1 MDARR
6 RKIEWI
12 YHAALEHEPERRAE
26 FLNQACRDDADL
38 RRDVESLLEQDKGGA
53 NSMEEPTR
61 TELAP
66 GLRLGP
72 YEILDALGA
81 GGMGRVYKARDT
93 RLNRLVAI
101 KFLFTELMDETARRR
116 FRQETKAAS
125 SLNHPHIVTVHEAG
139 EFEGRPYLVTELVDG
154 GTLKAWATAE
164 KRSWRV
170 TAELLVGVADGLAC
184 AHESGILHRD
194 IKPENVLVTRSGYA
208 KLADFGLA
216 KMAEGAAEETVTL
229 TGLGTQPGKIVGTIA
244 YMSPEQV
251 LGERM
256 DARSDIFSFGVLL
269 YEILTGVR
277 PFQGN
282 SNVACMRMI
291 VDSEP
296 PPPATIVRD
305 LPANLQ
311 TIVLR
316 CLEKKPEKRYQTAR
330 ELTSEL
336 RSALNALTASAEVFA
351 DAKRR
356 ELRRLYAGA
365 AVLAI
370 AACAFLPPVRKTI
383 ASRVLHRSDPEAVDP
398 LKMLI
403 RNESDAYRAAR
414 ACLDRYDKR
423 GNIERATEFL
433 EKAIA
438 INPQYAA
445 AYAGLSEA
453 YLRRNLFTPDQ
464 QWRNLAREY
473 AAKSVQLAP
482 DLAAGHIAL
491 GNTLLDSGMRPEA
504 NTEFTRASTLDPKSA
519 LAFLGLAK
527 LAAAEGKTADAETLF
542 RKAVGL
548 APNNWIPNTEY
559 GIFLYRAARYSE
571 SARVWERSRQ
581 LVPDNVRLL
590 NNIAAAYH
598 MQEDYEDAASAF
610 QRALEIEPSAQG
622 YTNLGTLRYFQG
634 HFSEAVPAMEK
645 AVELSATNYLYWGNL
660 GDAYRWAP
668 GMRQKAKAAY
678 LRAIDL
684 VRGQIATSPDDA
696 TRHGH
701 LAGYLAKSGDTPHAL
716 EELAVLERLPK
727 QSGRALFAA
736 AIAYEVCGKR
746 NDALRV
752 LKAAIAAGHPVQEIR
767 NEQELV
773 SLRADVRYQRF
784 LATLDET
791 KRHSN

>member
-1 MDARR
+1 
-6 RKIEWI
+6 
-12 YHAALEHEPERRAE
+12 
-26 FLNQACRDDADL
+26 
-38 RRDVESLLEQDKGGA
+38 
-53 NSMEEPTR
+53 MEEPTR

-72 YEILDALGA
+72 YQILDALGA
-81 GGMGRVYKARDT
+81 GGMGRVFRARDT

-116 FRQETKAAS
+116 FRRETKAAS
-125 SLNHPHIVTVHEAG
+125 SLSHPHIVTVHEAG

-154 GTLKAWATAE
+154 GTLKQWATAE
-164 KRSWRV
+164 KRSWRE
-170 TAELLVGVADGLAC
+170 TAELLVDVADGLAC

-208 KLADFGLA
+208 KLSDFGLA
-216 KMAEGAAEETVTL
+216 EMAESATGETATL
-229 TGLGTQPGKIVGTIA
+229 TELGTQPGKIAGTVA
-244 YMSPEQV
+244 YMAPEQV
-251 LGERM
+251 LGEKT

-269 YEILTGVR
+269 YEVLTGVR
-277 PFQGN
+277 PFHGN
-282 SNVACMRMI
+282 STIACMRII
-291 VDSEP
+291 VDSD
-296 PPPATIVRD
+296 PPAPSTVVPG
-305 LPANLQ
+305 LPARLEA
-311 TIVLR
+311 IVLR
-316 CLEKKPEKRYQTAR
+316 CLEKKPEKRYQTVR

-336 RSALNALTASAEVFA
+336 RTALNALTASAEVQA
-351 DAKRR
+351 EAKRR
-356 ELRRLYAGA
+356 GRRILYAGA

-370 AACAFLPPVRKTI
+370 CACAFLPPVRQTI
-383 ASRVLHRSDPEAVDP
+383 ASRVFHRSDADAIDP
-398 LKMLI
+398 LKMVI

-423 GNIERATEFL
+423 GNIDRAIEFL

-491 GNTLLDSGMRPEA
+491 GNALLDAGMRPEA
-504 NTEFTRASTLDPKSA
+504 NAEFNRASSLDPKNA
-519 LAFLGLAK
+519 LACLGLAK
-527 LAAAEGKTADAETLF
+527 LAVAEGKTADAEARF
-542 RKAVGL
+542 RKAIGL
-548 APNNWIPNTEY
+548 ASNDWIPNTEF
-559 GIFLYRAARYSE
+559 GIFLYRASRYE
-571 SARVWERSRQ
+571 EALRVWERSRQ

-590 NNIAAAYH
+590 NNLAAVYH
-598 MQEDYEDAASAF
+598 MLEHYDDAASAL

-634 HFSEAVPAMEK
+634 HFSDAVPAMEK
-645 AVELSATNYLYWGNL
+645 AVELGATNYLWWGNL

-668 GMRQKAKAAY
+668 GMRQKANPAY
-678 LRAIDL
+678 SRAIDL
-684 VRGQIATSPDDA
+684 VREKIATSPDDS
-696 TRHGH
+696 TPHGY

-716 EELAVLERLPK
+716 EELALLERLPQ
-727 QSGRALFAA
+727 QSGKAFFEA
-736 AIAYEVCGKR
+736 AIAYQVCGKR
-746 NDALRV
+746 NDALR
-752 LKAAIAAGHPVQEIR
+752 LLQAAIVAGHSLQEIK

-773 SLRADVRYQRF
+773 SLRADVRYQRL
-784 LATLDET
+784 LATLSES

>member
-1 MDARR
+1 
-6 RKIEWI
+6 
-12 YHAALEHEPERRAE
+12 
-26 FLNQACRDDADL
+26 
-38 RRDVESLLEQDKGGA
+38 
-53 NSMEEPTR
+53 
-61 TELAP
+61 
-66 GLRLGP
+66 
-72 YEILDALGA
+72 
-81 GGMGRVYKARDT
+81 MGRVYKARDT

-164 KRSWRV
+164 KRSWRD

-216 KMAEGAAEETVTL
+216 KMAESATGETL
-229 TGLGTQPGKIVGTIA
+229 TLTALGTQPGKIVGTIA

-251 LGERM
+251 LGESM

-277 PFQGN
+277 PFHGN

-291 VDSEP
+291 IDSEP

-316 CLEKKPEKRYQTAR
+316 CLEKTPRKRYQTAR

-336 RSALNALTASAEVFA
+336 RSALNALTASAEGLA
-351 DAKRR
+351 ENKRR
-356 ELRRLYAGA
+356 GRRRLYAGA

-370 AACAFLPPVRKTI
+370 GACAFLPPVRKTI

-398 LKMLI
+398 LKIVI

-445 AYAGLSEA
+445 GYAGLSEA
-453 YLRRNLFTPDQ
+453 YLRRNLFTPDP

-491 GNTLLDSGMRPEA
+491 GNTLLDTGMRPEA

-519 LAFLGLAK
+519 LACLGLAK

-548 APNNWIPNTEY
+548 APNDWIPNTEY
-559 GIFLYRAARYSE
+559 GIFLYRASRYSE
-571 SARVWERSRQ
+571 AVKVWERSRQ

-598 MQEDYEDAASAF
+598 MLEDYEDAASAF

-634 HFSEAVPAMEK
+634 HFSDAVPAMEK
-645 AVELSATNYLYWGNL
+645 AVELGATNYLYWGNL

-668 GMRQKAKAAY
+668 GMHQKAKAAY

-684 VRGQIATSPDDA
+684 VRAQIATSPDDS
-696 TRHGH
+696 TRHGQ

-727 QSGRALFAA
+727 KSAKTLFAT
-736 AIAYEVCGKR
+736 AIAYEVSGKR
-746 NDALRV
+746 SDALGA
-752 LKAAIAAGHPVQEIR
+752 LKAAIAAGYPRQEIR

-773 SLRADVRYQRF
+773 SLRADIRYQRL
-784 LATLDET
+784 LATLVES